1 MNLKDRNKLD
11 LLLQQHYPAHSLLR
25 ISDESRIVTNYIFIT
40 QYYVPVWSLTIITP
54 QRLLRDPEDHHKLE
68 PDELLSNCYS
78 HTIRQCRNQLVV
90 TVQ

>member
-1 MNLKDRNKLD
+1 MD
-11 LLLQQHYPAHSLLR
+11 LLLQQHYNKLR
-25 ISDESRIVTNYIFIT
+25 ISDDSRIVTNYIFIT
-40 QYYVPVWSLTIITP
+40 EYYVTVWSITVITP
-54 QRLLRDPEDHHKLE
+54 QRLLRDREDHHEPE